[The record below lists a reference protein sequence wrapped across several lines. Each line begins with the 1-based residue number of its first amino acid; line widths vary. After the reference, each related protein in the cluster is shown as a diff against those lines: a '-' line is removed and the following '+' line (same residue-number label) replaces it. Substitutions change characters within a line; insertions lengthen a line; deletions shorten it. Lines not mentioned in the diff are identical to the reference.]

1 MRIFSGSGVKKL
13 LHIHTEQRVDVE
25 TRLSYPAITGDKLL
39 AAVPGGVLQGN
50 VTLHLTRVGG
60 HLLQNLCR
68 PEAELTQARNRGRYR
83 ACLYVFLKVGLVCAC
98 HRMCK

>member
-1 MRIFSGSGVKKL
+1 MCNI
-13 LHIHTEQRVDVE
+13 
-25 TRLSYPAITGDKLL
+25 TREKLL

-68 PEAELTQARNRGRYR
+68 PEAELTQTRGRGWQ
-83 ACLYVFLKVGLVCAC
+83 CLFVYVCVCVCTAGGLMTCLELALKTG
-98 HRMCK
+98 